1 MLKRLLRDESGQGMA
16 EYGLIIA
23 LAAIATVS
31 LIVLIKQGLSAIYH
45 KSGETLAHPENAN

>member
-45 KSGETLAHPENAN
+45 KSGETLAHPENTN